1 MATPNPTSLPLP
13 SSSSNFLSLPR
24 TATCIPFP
32 LKRPLLHPKP
42 RLSLN
47 SLASPDLDPSL
58 PSNVHTFWEW
68 LRQEGLLSSK
78 THVKPAIFP
87 EGLGLATT
95 KDLSKNEVV
104 LEVPKRFWINPDA
117 VANSEIG
124 NVCSGL
130 KPWISVALFLIRENF
145 KEDSR
150 WRRYLDILP
159 QETDSTVF
167 WCVFGFLLTV

>member
-1 MATPNPTSLPLP
+1 M
-13 SSSSNFLSLPR
+13 
-24 TATCIPFP
+24 
-32 LKRPLLHPKP
+32 
-42 RLSLN
+42 
-47 SLASPDLDPSL
+47 
-58 PSNVHTFWEW
+58 
-68 LRQEGLLSSK
+68 
-78 THVKPAIFP
+78 KPAIFP

-104 LEVPKRFWINPDA
+104 LEVPKRLWINPDA
-117 VANSEIG
+117 VADSEIG
-124 NVCSGL
+124 NACSGL

-167 WCVFGFLLTV
+167 WWVWLGSYCLICSLLRCVFIIVELMECLS